1 MQTQGQSAPP
11 SATDTATTAEV
22 QQSVGLKVVSAGLV
36 GSIVEY
42 YDFGVYG
49 YLATVLSVVFFANS
63 TDPTTALLATF
74 ATFAAAFV
82 LRPLGGLIFG
92 HLGDRFGRSRIL
104 AATILSMCAATVAI
118 GVLPTYAAIGVGAAI
133 LLVAARCVQGIA
145 SGGEVGGAAAYV
157 AEKSPPRRRGFLCS
171 TIQVGALAGALFGS
185 IAVAILTSVLTQEQ
199 VAAWGWRVPFLLSL
213 PLGLVGLWIRYRL
226 DDSVHSSELAS
237 GDGLASTPAVELVR
251 AHLPGL
257 LRTLGLSTLLFAG
270 YYVVYVYAS
279 TYLQRTAGFD
289 ADAAFWS
296 TTTTLVVSCLAMP
309 LFGHLAD
316 RWGRKPML
324 LGATIAFGVLAVPG
338 FAVMSADS
346 FAPALVAQ
354 VVLGLPESA
363 LMGVVF
369 ATFAEMFP
377 SRVRYTGIAL
387 GFNLASMA
395 VGGTAPL
402 ICVWLVDVTG
412 SPLAPAWFLIATALV
427 SAATA
432 VTLTETRGRALP
444 TG

>member
-1 MQTQGQSAPP
+1 MQAGDRPAQAG
-11 SATDTATTAEV
+11 TATGAVPETIDR
-22 QQSVGLKVVSAGLV
+22 KVVSAGLV
-36 GSIVEY
+36 GSVVEY
-42 YDFGVYG
+42 YDFGIYG
-49 YLATVLSVVFFANS
+49 YLATVLSVVFFAEGA
-63 TDPTTALLATF
+63 DPTTALLATF

-104 AATILSMCAATVAI
+104 AATILAMCAATVLI
-118 GVLPTYAAIGVGAAI
+118 GVLPSYAAIGVGAAF

-157 AEKSPPRRRGFLCS
+157 AEKSPPARRGFLCS
-171 TIQVGALAGALFGS
+171 TVQLGALSGALLAS
-185 IAVAILTSVLTQEQ
+185 IVVSIVSSVLSTDQL
-199 VAAWGWRVPFLLSL
+199 AAWGWRLPFLLSL
-213 PLGLVGLWIRYRL
+213 PLGLVGLWIRFRL
-226 DDSVHSSELAS
+226 DDSVREEELAAE
-237 GDGLASTPAVELVR
+237 GVASAPVVELFR

-279 TYLQRTAGFD
+279 THLQRTGGFD
-289 ADAAFWS
+289 ARAAFWS
-296 TTTTLVVSCLAMP
+296 TTITLVVSCLAMP
-309 LFGHLAD
+309 FFGRMSD
-316 RWGRKPML
+316 RVGRKPML
-324 LGATIAFGVLAVPG
+324 LWAAVAFGVLAVPC
-338 FAVMSADS
+338 FALMNAHSLPLAM
-346 FAPALVAQ
+346 LAQ

-402 ICVWLVDVTG
+402 ICLWLLRITG
-412 SPLAPAWFLIATALV
+412 NPLAPAWFLVAAAVVTVATAL
-427 SAATA
+427 
-432 VTLTETRGRALP
+432 TLTETRGSVLR
-444 TG
+444 TV